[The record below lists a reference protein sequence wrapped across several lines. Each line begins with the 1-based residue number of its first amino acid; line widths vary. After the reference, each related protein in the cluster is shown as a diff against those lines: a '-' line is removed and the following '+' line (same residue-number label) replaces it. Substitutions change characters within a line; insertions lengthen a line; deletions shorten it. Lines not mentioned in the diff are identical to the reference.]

1 MSKIEKLILKIL
13 RGKSDANISFDDLR
27 NLLLHFGFQERVR
40 GSHHIFVKELVEE
53 LINLQSRWESGE
65 AIPGQTG
72 SPDPFKVRDGRLRLM
87 HRYEI
92 IIYWS
97 EEDQVF
103 VAEVPELPG
112 CATHGDSG
120 DQALANCHEAISLW
134 IDTAREFGRTIPV
147 PKGRRLQY
155 A

>member
-1 MSKIEKLILKIL
+1 
-13 RGKSDANISFDDLR
+13 
-27 NLLLHFGFQERVR
+27 
-40 GSHHIFVKELVEE
+40 
-53 LINLQSRWESGE
+53 
-65 AIPGQTG
+65 
-72 SPDPFKVRDGRLRLM
+72 M

-97 EEDQVF
+97 EEDQLF

-112 CATHGDSG
+112 CAVHGDSG